1 SLPHVPSNW
10 PIHSASGH
18 TQNRSN
24 ACGVS
29 PFGHP
34 GINAR
39 LSTPPGLSQI
49 PTSFIGSYCQ
59 GIHRAPF
66 KTYPTNHNGRS
77 YKPQIEQIQHP
88 HPTDAR
94 CCHTDTNNHKPSH
107 QTPKGRC
114 KELLYKDARVHYTVT
129 TTTPHQHQPTE
140 SQLRGQRQQET
151 MFYTR
156 TPPHTM

>member
-34 GINAR
+34 GITAR

-66 KTYPTNHNGRS
+66 KTYPTNHNSQS
-77 YKPQIEQIQHP
+77 YKPQIEQTQHP

-107 QTPKGRC
+107 QTPKGP
-114 KELLYKDARVHYTVT
+114 DAKNSYIKMLASTIQLPQQHPTNTSHQST
-129 TTTPHQHQPTE
+129 T
-140 SQLRGQRQQET
+140 LRPIPAGKNVL
-151 MFYTR
+151 
-156 TPPHTM
+156 H